1 MLYDQTRTLKTQ
13 TIKERTAYIYLPS
26 LQMLED
32 WKKRSQAAKTSL
44 SKFVIDRVEDSIR
57 KDEGEEGYLGRLEL
71 VKRLKKAEEELKDL
85 TNESR
90 LLRRLVDNQE
100 TELKRY
106 RSQPFLEGGFEGIR
120 RYDKDLI
127 ELLKSGKS
135 YSADEILTRLNI
147 ERSDVDLVKAI
158 NAQLENLEAYG
169 LIDYSGRGWRWKT

>member
-1 MLYDQTRTLKTQ
+1 MTRRSLSKTQ
-13 TIKERTAYIYLPS
+13 TIKERTVYVYLPS
-26 LQMLED
+26 LEMLKD

-44 SKFVIDRVEDSIR
+44 SKFLIDRVEDSIR
-57 KDEGEEGYLGRLEL
+57 KDEGEEGYLGRIEL
-71 VKRLKKAEEELKDL
+71 VKHLKNAEEELKEL
-85 TNESR
+85 TKENR
-90 LLRRLVDNQE
+90 MLKKLVDNQE

-106 RSQPFLEGGFEGIR
+106 RSQPFLEGDFEGTR
-120 RYDKDLI
+120 RYDKELI
-127 ELLKSGKS
+127 ELLKNGRS